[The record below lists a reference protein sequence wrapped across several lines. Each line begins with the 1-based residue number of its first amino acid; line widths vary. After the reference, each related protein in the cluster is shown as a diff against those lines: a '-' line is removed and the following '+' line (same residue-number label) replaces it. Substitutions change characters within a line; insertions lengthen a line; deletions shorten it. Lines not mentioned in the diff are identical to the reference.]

1 MPFYDGHKH
10 IIDDLEGAEMQ
21 TISHLNNWWAPADQG
36 KARLFKTLT
45 QKFFTQTDKGAVN
58 EGGAPEPRPEA
69 TTSKAPDK
77 IYLLRARVPAGAA

>member
-45 QKFFTQTDKGAVN
+45 QKFFTWDQSDTGEDILHWRDAAGFA
-58 EGGAPEPRPEA
+58 A
-69 TTSKAPDK
+69 T
-77 IYLLRARVPAGAA
+77 